1 MNEEGKKG
9 IAIRTNGKVEH
20 VLIHGLKDMQEVVGG
35 NIEVATSG
43 DEYSEKGWDLWCN
56 EEGRLLA
63 LPMNVIA
70 RQFIA
75 DTREVE
81 LEDIITMHGDFL
93 LLGHDAEGASTDC
106 PEHIADKALGMSM
119 FDDVRMVFTTYELNE
134 DGEYEETHE
143 VL

>member
-9 IAIRTNGKVEH
+9 IAIRTNGKVER

-35 NIEVATSG
+35 NIEAATSG
-43 DEYSEKGWDLWCN
+43 KDWDLWGN

-63 LPMNVIA
+63 LPMNQIA

-75 DTREVE
+75 GMLGCRIDEI
-81 LEDIITMHGDFL
+81 LSMHGDFL
-93 LLGHDAEGASTDC
+93 LLGHDDEGASTDC
-106 PEHIADKALGMSM
+106 PEDVADMALAMSM